1 MDFQN
6 YSEPPTAEGKMTG
19 NRRQKSKMRR
29 SIFILVGVFLI
40 FLSGCA
46 ELNPPHP
53 VDILTHPL
61 GKGPLR
67 SGMDKKE
74 VISAWGEPDEVSERS
89 INKFGMTKEK
99 WIYRARIE
107 NVPIG
112 VGYLTKTYYLYFEGD
127 SLIRFRELE

>member
-1 MDFQN
+1 
-6 YSEPPTAEGKMTG
+6 MTG
-19 NRRQKSKMRR
+19 NRSQKSKMRR
-29 SIFILVGVFLI
+29 SAFKIAFFILTGVFLI

-46 ELNPPHP
+46 ELSPPHP

-74 VISAWGEPDEVSERS
+74 VISTWGEPDEVSETS
-89 INKFGMTKEK
+89 INKFGMAKEK
-99 WIYRARIE
+99 WTYRARIE
-107 NVPIG
+107 NIPIG